1 MQIKKTPFNSDV
13 DTSKTT
19 INHLSLCSGYEGIG
33 LGLRRIFKN
42 IREVA
47 LVERE
52 AFAISCLVKEMEKG
66 RLDQAAIWS
75 DIRTFPYR
83 KFRGLVDIA
92 SGGFPC
98 TPFSNTGLR
107 KSDRDERHIYPFIEF
122 GIRECRPPIV
132 FLENVEGIITTKTS
146 EGEPVLKYV
155 LRSLE
160 SMGYTAE
167 AGIFSA
173 SEVGGGH
180 QRKRV
185 FIMGYSNSEGLEG
198 RDSKSLQELTSQF
211 TSGET
216 NTPRKVPAPINE
228 PQYLWERPRTAPI
241 KSCVDGAVDGVAD
254 RVDRTRLLG
263 NGVFPRTAERAFRIL
278 SKKLTERIK

>member
-1 MQIKKTPFNSDV
+1 MQTKKTPFNSDV

-42 IREVA
+42 IREIA
-47 LVERE
+47 MVERE
-52 AFAISCLVKEMEKG
+52 AFAISCLAKEMEKG

-83 KFRGLVDIA
+83 KFRGLVHIL

-98 TPFSNTGLR
+98 SPFSNSGLR
-107 KSDRDERHIYPFIEF
+107 QSDRDERHIYPFIEY
-122 GIRECRPPIV
+122 GIRECRPPII

-146 EGEPVLKYV
+146 EGEPVLRYV

-160 SMGYTAE
+160 SLGYICE

-198 RDSKSLQELTSQF
+198 RNSKSLQELTSQF
-211 TSGET
+211 ASGET

-228 PQYLWERPRTAPI
+228 PQYLWERPRTLSI
-241 KSCVDGAVDGVAD
+241 KSCVDGTAFRVAD

-278 SKKLTERIK
+278 SKKLIERIK

>member
-1 MQIKKTPFNSDV
+1 M
-13 DTSKTT
+13 
-19 INHLSLCSGYEGIG
+19 
-33 LGLRRIFKN
+33 
-42 IREVA
+42 
-47 LVERE
+47 VERE
-52 AFAISCLVKEMEKG
+52 AFAISCLAKEMEKG
-66 RLDQAAIWS
+66 RLDQAAIWT
-75 DIRTFPYR
+75 DLRTFPYR
-83 KFRGLVDIA
+83 KFRGLVHIL

-98 TPFSNTGLR
+98 QPFSNTGLR
-107 KSDRDERHIYPFIEF
+107 QSDRDERHIYPFIEY
-122 GIRECRPPIV
+122 GIGECRPAIV

-146 EGEPVLKYV
+146 EGEPVLRYV

-160 SMGYTAE
+160 SLGYISE

-198 RDSKSLQELTSQF
+198 WDGKSLQELTSQF

-216 NTPRKVPAPINE
+216 NTPRKVPASIKE
-228 PQYLWERPRTAPI
+228 PQHLWERSRTAPI
-241 KSCVDGAVDGVAD
+241 KSCLDGTTYGVAD
-254 RVDRTRLLG
+254 RVDRTRILG

-278 SKKLTERIK
+278 SKKLIERIER

>member
-1 MQIKKTPFNSDV
+1 MQTKKTLFNDV
-13 DTSKTT
+13 DTTEET

-42 IREVA
+42 IREIA
-47 LVERE
+47 MVERE
-52 AFAISCLVKEMEKG
+52 AYAISCLVKEMEKG

-83 KFRGLVDIA
+83 KFRGLVQIG

-98 TPFSNTGLR
+98 SPFSNSGLR

-122 GIRECRPPIV
+122 GIRECRPSIV

-146 EGEPVLKYV
+146 EGESVLRYV

-160 SMGYTAE
+160 SLGYICE

-198 RDSKSLQELTSQF
+198 RNSKSLQELTSKF

-216 NTPRKVPAPINE
+216 NTPRKVPASINE
-228 PQYLWERPRTAPI
+228 PQYLWERPRTASI
-241 KSCVDGAVDGVAD
+241 KSCVDGAAYGVAD

-263 NGVFPRTAERAFRIL
+263 NGVFPRTAARAFRIL

>member
-1 MQIKKTPFNSDV
+1 MQTMKTPFNDV
-13 DTSKTT
+13 DTTEET

-42 IREVA
+42 IREIA
-47 LVERE
+47 MVERE
-52 AFAISCLVKEMEKG
+52 AYAISCLVKEMEKG

-83 KFRGLVDIA
+83 KFRGLVHIA

-98 TPFSNTGLR
+98 QPFSNTGLR
-107 KSDRDERHIYPFIEF
+107 KSDRDERHIYPFIEH
-122 GIRECRPPIV
+122 GIRECRPSIV

-146 EGEPVLKYV
+146 EGEPVLRYV
-155 LRSLE
+155 LRGLE
-160 SMGYTAE
+160 SLGYICE

-198 RDSKSLQELTSQF
+198 RNSKSLQELTSKF

-228 PQYLWERPRTAPI
+228 PQYLWERSRTAPI
-241 KSCVDGAVDGVAD
+241 KSCVDGAAYGVAD

-263 NGVFPRTAERAFRIL
+263 NGVFPQTAERAFRIL
-278 SKKLTERIK
+278 SKKLIERIK

>member
-1 MQIKKTPFNSDV
+1 M
-13 DTSKTT
+13 
-19 INHLSLCSGYEGIG
+19 
-33 LGLRRIFKN
+33 
-42 IREVA
+42 
-47 LVERE
+47 VERE

-98 TPFSNTGLR
+98 SPFSNSGLR
-107 KSDRDERHIYPFIEF
+107 QSDRDERHIYPFIEY
-122 GIRECRPPIV
+122 GIGECRPAIV

-146 EGEPVLKYV
+146 EGEPVLRYV

-160 SMGYTAE
+160 SLGYICE

-198 RDSKSLQELTSQF
+198 RNSKSLQELTSQF
-211 TSGET
+211 TSGKT
-216 NTPRKVPAPINE
+216 NTPRKVPASINE
-228 PQYLWERPRTAPI
+228 PQHLWERSRTAPI
-241 KSCVDGAVDGVAD
+241 KSCLDGAAYGVAD

-278 SKKLTERIK
+278 SKKLIERIER